1 MRTGLCDLTG
11 HAPKLSLTHCA
22 MESPQEPMYGQG
34 VSPTEAGAPA
44 EVGNPNTAGFETD
57 VRDEAGRQTATGGAV
72 QANLEEQ
79 ARSMLEGCDG
89 LEPPYEYMS
98 VEGTPDRSEREL
110 PAEQNAAVDSGP
122 ANFQVGRQS
131 LSEEKRDGPMLN
143 GVAPGSHGGEA
154 STGGTNLEAAGV
166 MGAGPPTTQQG
177 GFEELIRQ
185 LVRQNEALHEELA
198 WARQQSSRTS
208 HADSEAVGM
217 YRSQGSERRTSNGSV
232 EVGEGRGSHV
242 GRVSGKD
249 GGIRGKGIGSPNPGF
264 GGWTQLSLS
273 ERSFRPP
280 WTQFAPSN
288 DAATASP
295 PSRPLQNLSYDWP
308 QNDDGLRQMSLN
320 QASSHVHDGF
330 RNMPL
335 DQTSSQMHDEVRH
348 TPSNQAS
355 SHVHDGFRHM
365 PLDQPPGQMHDVFRH
380 MSSSQIS
387 SRGYEGN
394 RFALSGQVFGQARDG
409 FRHTPSDQD
418 PSQVHGFRH
427 TPSDQ
432 DPSQVHDGFR
442 HTPSDQDPSQA
453 RDGFRRTPSDHD
465 SNQAHDGFR
474 RTHSDQVPSQVHD
487 GFRHTPSE
495 PASGQ
500 MQDGFRNMPSS
511 QASSQRCNGFRQMP
525 TGQVL
530 GQDQDSVQ
538 HLQSSQVPAQGPD
551 GLRCAQPSPTLER
564 ACASGHQG
572 HGEDRKIKEKR
583 GPSQGLQVAEKGEA
597 DVSVRKITVV
607 VDGVPR
613 EGIVDASG
621 AVQVTNKG
629 PEYFSIASEEPEQL
643 MACQS
648 VTPRMPPLPSFGR
661 ADPEPDN
668 PFNPKARSP
677 FRPTP
682 PPPPPGARADTENG
696 ESTWVP
702 PRPNGSPPRTRSP
715 SPATPRRRPT
725 LARRLLQVS
734 DKWCHVSRWV
744 AAPRHRARTPGITFQ
759 GRGQCGSCQSLRHRR
774 RITRL

>member
-1 MRTGLCDLTG
+1 MKTSAPLVRTGLCDLTG
-11 HAPKLSLTHCA
+11 HAPKFSLKHCA

-44 EVGNPNTAGFETD
+44 EVGNPNTAGLETD

-110 PAEQNAAVDSGP
+110 PAEQNAAVHSGP
-122 ANFQVGRQS
+122 ANFQVGRQP

-143 GVAPGSHGGEA
+143 GVVPWSHGGEA
-154 STGGTNLEAAGV
+154 STGGTNVEAAGV
-166 MGAGPPTTQQG
+166 MGAEPPTTQQG

-288 DAATASP
+288 DAST
-295 PSRPLQNLSYDWP
+295 PSRSLQNFSYDWP
-308 QNDDGLRQMSLN
+308 QNDDGLRQMSL
-320 QASSHVHDGF
+320 D
-330 RNMPL
+330 
-335 DQTSSQMHDEVRH
+335 
-348 TPSNQAS
+348 QAS

-394 RFALSGQVFGQARDG
+394 RLALSGQVFSQMHDGFRHTPSNQDPGQAHDGFRHTPSNQDPGQVHDG

-418 PSQVHGFRH
+418 PSQVHDGFRH
-427 TPSDQ
+427 MPSDQ
-432 DPSQVHDGFR
+432 GPNQVHDGFR

-453 RDGFRRTPSDHD
+453 RDGFRRKPSSHD
-465 SNQAHDGFR
+465 SSQAHDGFR
-474 RTHSDQVPSQVHD
+474 RTHSDQAPSQVHD
-487 GFRHTPSE
+487 GSRHTPSE
-495 PASGQ
+495 PALSQLPVRCKAGSGTCRRARRRVRGA
-500 MQDGFRNMPSS
+500 M
-511 QASSQRCNGFRQMP
+511 
-525 TGQVL
+525 
-530 GQDQDSVQ
+530 DSVKCR
-538 HLQSSQVPAQGPD
+538 QV
-551 GLRCAQPSPTLER
+551 
-564 ACASGHQG
+564 
-572 HGEDRKIKEKR
+572 
-583 GPSQGLQVAEKGEA
+583 
-597 DVSVRKITVV
+597 
-607 VDGVPR
+607 
-613 EGIVDASG
+613 
-621 AVQVTNKG
+621 
-629 PEYFSIASEEPEQL
+629 
-643 MACQS
+643 
-648 VTPRMPPLPSFGR
+648 
-661 ADPEPDN
+661 
-668 PFNPKARSP
+668 
-677 FRPTP
+677 
-682 PPPPPGARADTENG
+682 
-696 ESTWVP
+696 
-702 PRPNGSPPRTRSP
+702 
-715 SPATPRRRPT
+715 RR
-725 LARRLLQVS
+725 
-734 DKWCHVSRWV
+734 
-744 AAPRHRARTPGITFQ
+744 
-759 GRGQCGSCQSLRHRR
+759 
-774 RITRL
+774 